1 MVLFLS
7 ENQKKTI
14 SRREENMLEGKTVA
28 FYTLGCKLNF
38 SETSTI
44 GRSFKEM
51 GFETVKM
58 TEKADIYVINT
69 CSVTDQ
75 ADKKCR
81 QAIKKVIKTNPNAF
95 IAVIGCYAQ
104 LKPQEILAIP
114 GVDLIL
120 GANEKFNIHKY
131 IDHLEKNGT
140 GELQPCEV
148 ESVKDFHSS
157 YSMGDRTRCFL
168 KIQDGCNY
176 FCTYCTI
183 PFARGRSRNSSISET
198 VKQAE
203 KVAEQGAKEIIL
215 TGVNIGDFGK
225 STNETFLDL
234 IKELEKIEGIERFR
248 ISSIEPNLLS
258 NDIIDFVASSKK
270 FVNHFHIPLQAG
282 SNKVLKLMKRRYDRE
297 LFAQRIEKIKT
308 LLPDAFIGVDVIA
321 GSRGESEEDFN
332 EAYKFINELPISQ
345 LHVFPY
351 SERQGTKALEI
362 KESVPVQ
369 ERKQRAKMLQILS
382 GKKLRAFY
390 QNHLNQE
397 TEVLFEGYNDHGK
410 MYGFTENYIKVEIP
424 YNLNLSN
431 QLAMVSLK
439 EINEKG
445 NVEAELLNTNQFSF
459 KPIIQ

>member
-1 MVLFLS
+1 ML
-7 ENQKKTI
+7 QGKK
-14 SRREENMLEGKTVA
+14 VA

-51 GFETVKM
+51 GFETVKI

-69 CSVTDQ
+69 CSVTDH

-81 QAIKKVIKTNPNAF
+81 QAIKKAIKTNPNAF

-104 LKPQEILAIP
+104 LKPEEIVKIS
-114 GVDLIL
+114 GVDLVL

-131 IDHLEKNGT
+131 IDHLEKKGS
-140 GELQPCEV
+140 GELHPCEV
-148 ESVKDFHSS
+148 GSVKDFHTS

-168 KIQDGCNY
+168 KVQDGCDY

-183 PFARGRSRNSSISET
+183 PYARGRSRNNSIADT

-203 KVAEQGAKEIIL
+203 KVAEKGAKEIIL
-215 TGVNIGDFGK
+215 TGVNIGDFGR
-225 STNETFLDL
+225 STNESLIDL
-234 IKELEKIEGIERFR
+234 IKELDKVKGIERFR

-258 NDIIDFVASSKK
+258 NEIIEYVAGSEK

-297 LFAQRIEKIKT
+297 LFAQRIEKIKS
-308 LLPDAFIGVDVIA
+308 LVPDAFIGVDVIA
-321 GSRGESEEDFN
+321 GSRGENEDDFN
-332 EAYKFINELPISQ
+332 EAYNFIKDLPISQ

-362 KESVPVQ
+362 KESVPVP
-369 ERKQRAKMLQILS
+369 ERKRRAKMFQMLS
-382 GKKLRAFY
+382 EEKLKSFY
-390 QNHLNQE
+390 QHYLGENM
-397 TEVLFEGYNDHGK
+397 EVLFEGYNDHGK
-410 MYGFTENYIKVEIP
+410 MYGFTKNYIKVEIP
-424 YNLNLSN
+424 YNINLSN
-431 QLAMVSLK
+431 QLTMVKLLQ
-439 EINEKG
+439 INDKAH
-445 NVEAELLNTNQFSF
+445 VDAELINKNEFNF

>member
-1 MVLFLS
+1 ML
-7 ENQKKTI
+7 QGKK
-14 SRREENMLEGKTVA
+14 VA

-51 GFETVKM
+51 GFETVKHS
-58 TEKADIYVINT
+58 EKADIYVINT

-81 QAIKKVIKTNPNAF
+81 QAIKKVIKTNSNAF

-104 LKPQEILAIP
+104 LKPEEILSIP
-114 GVDLIL
+114 GVDLVL

-131 IDHLEKNGT
+131 IDHLEKKGT
-140 GELQPCEV
+140 GELHPCEV
-148 ESVKDFHSS
+148 ASVKDFHTS

-168 KIQDGCNY
+168 KVQDGCNY
-176 FCTYCTI
+176 YCTYCTI
-183 PFARGRSRNSSISET
+183 PYARGNSRNNSIKET
-198 VKQAE
+198 VEQAK

-234 IKELEKIEGIERFR
+234 IKELEKVEGICRFR
-248 ISSIEPNLLS
+248 ISSIEPNLLT
-258 NDIIDFVASSKK
+258 NEIIEFVAKSDK

-297 LFAQRIEKIKT
+297 LFAQRIEKIKS

-321 GSRGESEEDFN
+321 GSRGENEEDFDD
-332 EAYKFINELPISQ
+332 AYRFINELPISQ

-362 KESVPVQ
+362 KESVSVP
-369 ERKQRAKMLQILS
+369 ERKRRAKMLQILS
-382 GKKLRAFY
+382 EKKLRAFY
-390 QNHLNQE
+390 EENIDKE
-397 TEVLFEGYNDHGK
+397 EEVLFEGYNDKGK
-410 MYGFTENYIKVEIP
+410 MYGFTKNYIKVEIP
-424 YNLNLSN
+424 YKQNFSN
-431 QLAMVSLK
+431 ELAFAKLQD
-439 EINEKG
+439 INSNG
-445 NVEAELLNTNQFSF
+445 NVTGLLVNENQFQF
-459 KPIIQ
+459 KPILE

>member
-1 MVLFLS
+1 ML
-7 ENQKKTI
+7 QGKK
-14 SRREENMLEGKTVA
+14 VA

-51 GFETVKM
+51 GFELVKYS
-58 TEKADIYVINT
+58 EKADIYVLNT

-81 QAIKKVIKTNPNAF
+81 QAIKKLVKTNPNAF

-104 LKPQEILAIP
+104 LKPEEIVAIP
-114 GVDLIL
+114 GVDLVL
-120 GANEKFNIHKY
+120 GTNEKFNIHKY
-131 IDHLEKNGT
+131 IDHLEKKGT
-140 GELQPCEV
+140 GELHPCEV
-148 ESVKDFHSS
+148 ESVKDFHTS

-183 PFARGRSRNSSISET
+183 PFARGRSRNMSIADT

-203 KVAEQGAKEIIL
+203 DVADQGAKEIIL

-225 STNETFLDL
+225 STNESFLDL
-234 IKELEKIEGIERFR
+234 IKELDKVKGIERFR

-258 NDIIDFVASSKK
+258 NEIIEFVAQSEK

-297 LFAQRIEKIKT
+297 LFAQRIEKIKS

-321 GSRGESEEDFN
+321 GSRGESEADFTD
-332 EAYKFINELPISQ
+332 AYKFINELPISQ

-362 KESVPVQ
+362 KESVPVE
-369 ERKQRAKMLQILS
+369 ERKRRAKMLQILS
-382 GKKLRAFY
+382 EKMLRSFY
-390 QNHLNQE
+390 EKHLNTQ
-397 TEVLFEGYNDHGK
+397 TEVLFEGFNDHGK

-424 YNLNLSN
+424 FNQNLSN
-431 QLAMVSLK
+431 KLAKVNLK
-439 EINEKG
+439 TINDKG
-445 NVEAELLNTNQFSF
+445 NVEAELVNANEFSF
-459 KPIIQ
+459 QPIL

>member
-1 MVLFLS
+1 ML
-7 ENQKKTI
+7 QGKK
-14 SRREENMLEGKTVA
+14 VA

-51 GFETVKM
+51 GFETIKH
-58 TEKADIYVINT
+58 TEKADIYIINT
-69 CSVTDQ
+69 CSVTDH

-81 QAIKKVIKTNPNAF
+81 QAIKKVIKTNANAF

-104 LKPQEILAIP
+104 LKPDEIIAIP
-114 GVDLIL
+114 GVDLVL

-131 IDHLEKNGT
+131 IDHLEKKGT
-140 GELQPCEV
+140 GELHPCEV

-176 FCTYCTI
+176 YCTYCTI
-183 PFARGRSRNSSISET
+183 PFARGNSRNMSIRET
-198 VKQAE
+198 VQQAE
-203 KVAEQGAKEIIL
+203 EVAKQGAKEIIL

-234 IKELEKIEGIERFR
+234 IKELEKVKGISRFR

-258 NDIIDFVASSKK
+258 NEIIEFVAQSEK
-270 FVNHFHIPLQAG
+270 FVNHFHLPLQAG
-282 SNKVLKLMKRRYDRE
+282 SNKVLKLMKRRYNRE
-297 LFAQRIEKIKT
+297 LFAQRIEKIKS

-321 GSRGESEEDFN
+321 GSRGESDQDFED
-332 EAYKFINELPISQ
+332 AYLFIKELPISQ

-362 KESVPVQ
+362 KEVVPIP
-369 ERKQRAKMLQILS
+369 ERKRRAKMLQNLS
-382 GKKLRAFY
+382 EKKLNAFY
-390 QNHLNQE
+390 QENLGKTE
-397 TEVLFEGYNDHGK
+397 EVLFESFNDHGK
-410 MYGFTENYIKVEIP
+410 MYGFTKNYIKIEIP
-424 YNLNLSN
+424 YNQNLSN
-431 QLAMVSLK
+431 ELTFVTLQK
-439 EINEKG
+439 INPNG
-445 NVEAELLNTNQFSF
+445 NVSGSVIDKIRFNL
-459 KPIIQ
+459 KPVSQ

>member
-1 MVLFLS
+1 ML
-7 ENQKKTI
+7 QGKK
-14 SRREENMLEGKTVA
+14 VA

-51 GFETVKM
+51 GFETVKH
-58 TEKADIYVINT
+58 TEKADIYVLNT
-69 CSVTDQ
+69 CSVTDH

-95 IAVIGCYAQ
+95 VAVIGCYAQ
-104 LKPQEILAIP
+104 LKPNEIIGIS
-114 GVDLIL
+114 GVDLVL

-131 IDHLEKNGT
+131 IDHLEKKGT
-140 GELQPCEV
+140 GELHPCEV

-183 PFARGRSRNSSISET
+183 PFARGNSRNMSINET
-198 VKQAE
+198 VQQAQ
-203 KVAEQGAKEIIL
+203 KVAQQGAKEIIL
-215 TGVNIGDFGK
+215 TGVNIGDFGQ

-234 IKELEKIEGIERFR
+234 IKELEKVKGISRFR

-258 NDIIDFVASSKK
+258 NEIIDFVAQSEK

-282 SNKVLKLMKRRYDRE
+282 SNKVLKLMKRRYNRE
-297 LFAQRIEKIKT
+297 LFAQRVEKIKS

-321 GSRGESEEDFN
+321 GSRGESDQDFE
-332 EAYKFINELPISQ
+332 EAYLFIKNLPISQ

-362 KESVPVQ
+362 KEVVPVP
-369 ERKQRAKMLQILS
+369 ERKRRAKMLQILS
-382 GKKLRAFY
+382 EKKLRAFY
-390 QNHLNQE
+390 QENLGNTE
-397 TEVLFEGYNDHGK
+397 EVLFESYNDHGK
-410 MYGFTENYIKVEIP
+410 MYGFTKNYIKVEIP
-424 YNLNLSN
+424 YDQNLSN
-431 QLAMVSLK
+431 KLTFTNLQEVNS
-439 EINEKG
+439 NG
-445 NVEAELLNTNQFSF
+445 NVSGSVIDKIRFNL
-459 KPIIQ
+459 KPILQ

>member
-1 MVLFLS
+1 ML
-7 ENQKKTI
+7 QGKK
-14 SRREENMLEGKTVA
+14 VA

-51 GFETVKM
+51 GFETIKH
-58 TEKADIYVINT
+58 TEKADIYIINT
-69 CSVTDQ
+69 CSVTDH

-81 QAIKKVIKTNPNAF
+81 QAIKKVIKTNANAF

-104 LKPQEILAIP
+104 LKPDEIIAIP
-114 GVDLIL
+114 GVDLVL

-131 IDHLEKNGT
+131 IDHLEKKGT
-140 GELQPCEV
+140 GELHPCEV

-176 FCTYCTI
+176 YCTYCTI
-183 PFARGRSRNSSISET
+183 PFARGNSRNMSISET
-198 VKQAE
+198 VQQAE
-203 KVAEQGAKEIIL
+203 EVAKQGAKEIIL

-234 IKELEKIEGIERFR
+234 IKELEKVKGISRFR

-258 NDIIDFVASSKK
+258 NEIIEFVAQSEK
-270 FVNHFHIPLQAG
+270 FVNHFHLPLQAG
-282 SNKVLKLMKRRYDRE
+282 SNKVLKLMKRRYNRE
-297 LFAQRIEKIKT
+297 LFAQRIEKIKS

-321 GSRGESEEDFN
+321 GSRGESDQDFED
-332 EAYKFINELPISQ
+332 AYLFIKELPISQ

-362 KESVPVQ
+362 KEVVPIP
-369 ERKQRAKMLQILS
+369 ERKRRAKILQILS
-382 GKKLRAFY
+382 EKKLNAFY
-390 QNHLNQE
+390 RENLGKTE
-397 TEVLFEGYNDHGK
+397 EVLFESFNDHGK
-410 MYGFTENYIKVEIP
+410 MYGFTKNYIKIEIP
-424 YNLNLSN
+424 YNQNLSN
-431 QLAMVSLK
+431 KLTFATLQ
-439 EINEKG
+439 EINSNG
-445 NVEAELLNTNQFSF
+445 NVSGSVVDKIRFNL
-459 KPIIQ
+459 KPVSQ